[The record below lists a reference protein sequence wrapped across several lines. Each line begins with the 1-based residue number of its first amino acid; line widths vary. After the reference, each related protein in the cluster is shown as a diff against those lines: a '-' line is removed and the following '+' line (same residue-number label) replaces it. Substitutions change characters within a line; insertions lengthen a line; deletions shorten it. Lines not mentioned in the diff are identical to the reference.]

1 MRKIH
6 FSLIG
11 LLLLVSSCDKVIVKP
26 SMAIDS
32 YKNNQSLDYDNL
44 ILHYQQLDE
53 FYSEAKLIDYGK
65 SDIGKPLYAFV
76 IDNAEK
82 FVPQKKKVTLLINNA
97 IHPGEP
103 CGVDASVNLVEQ
115 LLKNKQLKPLLENV
129 MVVIIPMYNIGGA
142 HNRGCCSRAN
152 QNGPDEYGFRGNAQN
167 LDLNRDFIKNDS
179 RNSKI
184 FAKIYHDYKP
194 HLFVDTHAS
203 NGADYQYTMTL
214 ITSQLN
220 KLNKHLA
227 KYVQE
232 EMQPYLFSE
241 MEKENYPMVPYVNT
255 MSNHP
260 ESGIVDYLET
270 PRYSTGYV
278 TLFNTISFVTETH
291 MWKPYQD
298 RVESTLIFLK
308 KLITFAANNHTNI
321 IDVVKKANKKTV
333 TKKVFPI
340 NWQLDTTNFATIDF
354 KGYEAVYGIS
364 DLTGL
369 NSFKYDRNQPFTK
382 SINYYS
388 TYYVT
393 DSVVKPEHYII
404 PQAWEQVIERLQLN
418 NIKMSKLKNDTIIDV
433 DSYYIESFD
442 TYKNPYEGHYVH
454 YNTKVT
460 TEKQRIQFYKGDVL
474 IPVNQ
479 KSNRFIVETLEP
491 TAVDSYFNW
500 GFFDAIIQQKEYF
513 SAYIFEDKAKEIL
526 TNNPELKKE
535 FEEKRA
541 TDSTFKTN
549 HYKQLDFIYKH
560 SPYYEKS
567 HNRYP
572 VYRIVK

>member
-1 MRKIH
+1 
-6 FSLIG
+6 
-11 LLLLVSSCDKVIVKP
+11 
-26 SMAIDS
+26 MAIDS

-53 FYSEAKLIDYGK
+53 FYSEARLIDYGK

-76 IDNAEK
+76 IDYAEK

-103 CGVDASVNLVEQ
+103 CGVDASVNLAAQ
-115 LLKNKQLKPLLENV
+115 LLKDKQLKALLENV
-129 MVVIIPMYNIGGA
+129 MVVIIPMYNVGGA

-152 QNGPDEYGFRGNAQN
+152 QNGPEEYGFRGNAQN

-179 RNSKI
+179 RNSKV

-232 EMQPYLFSE
+232 EMQPYLFAE

-255 MSNHP
+255 MSSHP

-270 PRYSTGYV
+270 PRYSTGYT

-298 RVESTLIFLK
+298 RVESTFIFLK
-308 KLITFAANNHTNI
+308 KLIAFASNNHTNI

-333 TKKVFPI
+333 AKKVFPI
-340 NWQLDTTNFATIDF
+340 NWELDTTNYTTINF
-354 KGYEAVYGIS
+354 KGYEAVYSIS

-382 SINYYS
+382 PIKYYN
-388 TYYVT
+388 TYYVS
-393 DSVVKPEHYII
+393 DSVTKPEYYVI
-404 PQAWEQVIERLQLN
+404 PQAWEQVIERLKYN
-418 NIKMSKLKNDTIIDV
+418 KIKLRTLQNDTLIDV
-433 DSYYIESFD
+433 ESYYIEQFE

-454 YNTKVT
+454 YNTKVRSEQQT
-460 TEKQRIQFYKGDVL
+460 IQFYKGDVL

-479 KSNRFIVETLEP
+479 KSNRFIIETLEP

-500 GFFDAIIQQKEYF
+500 GFFDAVIQQKEYF

-526 TNNPELKKE
+526 ANNPQLKQE
-535 FEEKRA
+535 FEEKR
-541 TDSTFKTN
+541 TEDSLFRNN

-572 VYRIVK
+572 VFRVMKVLSDEKIKR

>member
-1 MRKIH
+1 MRKT
-6 FSLIG
+6 SLLIIG
-11 LLLLVSSCDKVIVKP
+11 LLFIVSSCDKTSVKP

-44 ILHYQQLDE
+44 ILHYKLLE
-53 FYSEAKLIDYGK
+53 ENYSEAKLIDYGK

-76 IDNAEK
+76 IDYAEK
-82 FVPQKKKVTLLINNA
+82 FAPQKGKVTLLINNA

-103 CGVDASVNLVEQ
+103 CGVDASVNLAEQ
-115 LLKNKQLKPLLENV
+115 LLKDKELKSLLKNV

-152 QNGPDEYGFRGNAQN
+152 QNGPEEYGFRGNAQN

-179 RNSKI
+179 RNSKV

-333 TKKVFPI
+333 TKNVFPI
-340 NWQLDTTNFATIDF
+340 NWELDTTKFTTIDF

-382 SINYYS
+382 PINYYN
-388 TYYVT
+388 TYYAS
-393 DSVVKPEHYII
+393 DSVEKPEYYII

-418 NIKMSKLKNDTIIDV
+418 NIKLSKLKRDTIIDV
-433 DSYYIESFD
+433 DSYYIESFE

-454 YNTKVT
+454 YNTKVKS
-460 TEKQRIQFYKGDVL
+460 EKQRIQFYKGDML
-474 IPVNQ
+474 IPMNQ
-479 KSNRFIVETLEP
+479 KSNRFVIETLEP

-500 GFFDAIIQQKEYF
+500 GFFDAVIQQKEYF

-526 TNNPELKKE
+526 ANNPELKKE

-541 TDSTFKTN
+541 TDSTFKTS
-549 HYKQLDFIYKH
+549 HYKQLDFIYKN

-572 VYRIVK
+572 VYRVMR

>member
-11 LLLLVSSCDKVIVKP
+11 LLLLVSACEKVIVKP

-53 FYSEAKLIDYGK
+53 NYSEAKLIDYGK

-76 IDNAEK
+76 IDYAEK
-82 FVPQKKKVTLLINNA
+82 FVPQKRKVTLLINNA

-103 CGVDASVNLVEQ
+103 CGVDASVNLAEQ
-115 LLKNKQLKPLLENV
+115 LLKDKQLKSLLKNV

-152 QNGPDEYGFRGNAQN
+152 QNGPEEYGFRGNAQN

-179 RNSKI
+179 RNSKL

-194 HLFVDTHAS
+194 QLFVDTHAS

-333 TKKVFPI
+333 TKNVFPI
-340 NWQLDTTNFATIDF
+340 NWELDTTKFTTIDF

-382 SINYYS
+382 PINYYN
-388 TYYVT
+388 TYKVS
-393 DSVVKPEHYII
+393 DSVEKPEYYII

-418 NIKMSKLKNDTIIDV
+418 NIKLSKLKRDTIIDV
-433 DSYYIESFD
+433 DSYYIESFE

-454 YNTKVT
+454 YNTKVKS
-460 TEKQRIQFYKGDVL
+460 EKQRIQFYKGDML
-474 IPVNQ
+474 IPMNQ
-479 KSNRFIVETLEP
+479 KSNRFVIETLEP

-500 GFFDAIIQQKEYF
+500 GFFDAVIQQKEYF

-526 TNNPELKKE
+526 ANNPELKKE

-541 TDSTFKTN
+541 TDSTFKTS
-549 HYKQLDFIYKH
+549 HYKQLDFIYKN

-572 VYRIVK
+572 VYRIVR